1 MKDFESERNFTRSGY
16 EYAKVINA
24 VELAEL
30 AAENDKTCS
39 ALRWTEWTVC
49 SDLPL
54 LCFGFGF
61 EVGIE
66 ICKVF
71 AFCV

>member
-16 EYAKVINA
+16 EFAKVINA

-39 ALRWTEWTVC
+39 ALRWTEWTV
-49 SDLPL
+49 
-54 LCFGFGF
+54 F
-61 EVGIE
+61 V
-66 ICKVF
+66 ICHCYVW
-71 AFCV
+71 VWV

>member
-16 EYAKVINA
+16 EFAKVINA

-39 ALRWTEWTVC
+39 ALRWTEWTV
-49 SDLPL
+49 
-54 LCFGFGF
+54 F
-61 EVGIE
+61 V
-66 ICKVF
+66 ICHCYVW
-71 AFCV
+71 V

>member
-1 MKDFESERNFTRSGY
+1 MKDFESERNFTSSGY

-39 ALRWTEWTVC
+39 C
-49 SDLPL
+49 
-54 LCFGFGF
+54 
-61 EVGIE
+61 GIA
-66 ICKVF
+66 VD
-71 AFCV
+71 